1 MVMKS
6 RNPDRFVSGDDV
18 QLPSTSGSEDLHFRS
33 EIMRLSREMLDDNL
47 TFEKLKDNILW
58 PFISKTMK
66 LTFIDEKEAFMMR
79 QLLEAEVCK
88 IMRNTS
94 ACMQD
99 KEFHEELA
107 QARIIALCN
116 INRAKGTDK
125 AASMLNER
133 IANISQFSQHFSTPI
148 HGSGESRSFLRRLF
162 GGAR

>member
-6 RNPDRFVSGDDV
+6 RNPDKFVSGDDV
-18 QLPSTSGSEDLHFRS
+18 QMPSSSGTEDLHFRS

-47 TFEKLKDNILW
+47 TFEKLKDNPLW

-88 IMRNTS
+88 VMRNTS

-99 KEFHEELA
+99 RYFHEELS

-116 INRAKGTDK
+116 INRAKGTEK
-125 AASMLNER
+125 ASSMLNER
-133 IANISQFSQHFSTPI
+133 IANISQFSQHFSTPVG
-148 HGSGESRSFLRRLF
+148 GSGQNRSFLSRVF
-162 GGAR
+162 GVGR

>member
-1 MVMKS
+1 MVMRS

-18 QLPSTSGSEDLHFRS
+18 QLPSSPSTEDLHFRS
-33 EIMRLSREMLDDNL
+33 ELMRLSREMIEDDL
-47 TFEKLKDNILW
+47 THEKLKDNPLW

-88 IMRNTS
+88 VMRNTP

-99 KEFHEELA
+99 RYFHEELA

-116 INRAKGTDK
+116 INRAKGTDH
-125 AASMLNER
+125 ASSMLNER
-133 IANISQFSQHFSTPI
+133 IANISQFSQHFTSQV
-148 HGSGESRSFLRRLF
+148 GSREGRGLLNKIF
-162 GGAR
+162 GVGR